1 MEQNNAEFLQDCS
14 SCLKYINS
22 WLHKHLNLNENYDIE
37 SLIDVRGLF
46 LLLIISLI

>member
-37 SLIDVRGLF
+37 SLIDERGLF
-46 LLLIISLI
+46 LL